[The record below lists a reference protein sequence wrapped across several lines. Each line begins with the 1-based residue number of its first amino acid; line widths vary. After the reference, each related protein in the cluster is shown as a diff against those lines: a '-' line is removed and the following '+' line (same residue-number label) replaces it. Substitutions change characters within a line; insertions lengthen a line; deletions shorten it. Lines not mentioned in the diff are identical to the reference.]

1 MDAEELGA
9 LLSKQNQAVEVV
21 RAAGGG
27 AQHRAAHGQE
37 GLDRTAHGHQGHRI
51 PKGTRLDLVDALL
64 AAETALLNQT
74 DNKDNTALHMSAHK
88 ARHEII
94 KRLVTMPDHGPARP
108 RWTRRIRWATQTRRS
123 CWRSTACSWRA
134 PSARAS
140 AAVATS
146 RRAS

>member
-1 MDAEELGA
+1 MMSDMDAEELGA
-9 LLSKQNQAVEVV
+9 LLSRQNQAVEVV

-37 GLDRTAHGHQGHRI
+37 GPDRAAHGHQGHRI
-51 PKGTRLDLVDALL
+51 PKGTRLDLVDTLL

-108 RWTRRIRWATQTRRS
+108 R
-123 CWRSTACSWRA
+123 
-134 PSARAS
+134 
-140 AAVATS
+140 
-146 RRAS
+146 